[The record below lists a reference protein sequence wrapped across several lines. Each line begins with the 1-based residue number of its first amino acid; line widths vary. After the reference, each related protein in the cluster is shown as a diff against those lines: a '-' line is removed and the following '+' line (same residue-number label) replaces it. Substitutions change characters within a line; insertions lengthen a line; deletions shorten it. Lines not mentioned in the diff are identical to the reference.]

1 MKKYFYIRSYD
12 KNGESLGTIGTP
24 NPSDIYE
31 QIDKFLGKNAAIVG
45 KITIEYKK

>member
-1 MKKYFYIRSYD
+1 MKKYFYIYLYD

-24 NPSDIYE
+24 DPNDIYK
-31 QIDKFLGKNAAIVG
+31 QIGEFLGKNAAIMG